1 MCTGKGTPVCCFRT
15 KSRCNANTQEIR
27 NANTYCGAVEL
38 AMSMEATHRQ
48 SGCTRLCSEAWR
60 RAALAQTPDKKS
72 KNGLGR
78 ESNPGPLAPEA
89 SIIPLDHTAAVEVG
103 KSACVSNILKNFA
116 QDCAKVV
123 RSAVGVYA
131 GELGAQAQ

>member
-1 MCTGKGTPVCCFRT
+1 M
-15 KSRCNANTQEIR
+15 
-27 NANTYCGAVEL
+27 L
-38 AMSMEATHRQ
+38 
-48 SGCTRLCSEAWR
+48 
-60 RAALAQTPDKKS
+60 QTPDKKS